1 VKGLRNIF
9 DGVKESV
16 EMQART
22 IEPIKKECL
31 ENKKTKRKC

>member
-1 VKGLRNIF
+1 VKGLSNIF

-16 EMQART
+16 EMHANK

-31 ENKKTKRKC
+31 AEDI